1 MYFLPKA
8 LNNWKSKQIFQV
20 FSIQSLILVWCK
32 QIHWKCLK
40 AKIIILKIIIR
51 FRYRHL
57 QTKELKFMELNNF
70 RNLKGK
76 LIMNDFRFMGI
87 ISMSKIVKMKILGSM
102 FIKSLNLIRN
112 LLSMSLKNTS
122 ITKVIRNGKIN
133 SLVGTIKIL
142 QNLIVK
148 IHWGRFLIIA

>member
-1 MYFLPKA
+1 MYFLPKE
-8 LNNWKSKQIFQV
+8 LNNWKLNQIFQV

-32 QIHWKCLK
+32 RIHWKCLK
-40 AKIIILKIIIR
+40 AKIIILKIILR
-51 FRYRHL
+51 SRCRHR
-57 QTKELKFMELNNF
+57 QTRELKFMELNNF
-70 RNLKGK
+70 KNLKGK

-102 FIKSLNLIRN
+102 FIKSVILIKN
-112 LLSMSLKNTS
+112 LLSMSLRNTS
-122 ITKVIRNGKIN
+122 ITKWIRNGKIN
-133 SLVGTIKIL
+133 SLVETIKIL